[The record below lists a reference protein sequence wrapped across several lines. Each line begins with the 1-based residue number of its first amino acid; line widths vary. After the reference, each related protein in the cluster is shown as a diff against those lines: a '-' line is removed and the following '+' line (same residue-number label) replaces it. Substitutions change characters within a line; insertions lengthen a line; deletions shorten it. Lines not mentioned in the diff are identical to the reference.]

1 MSFNPNFWEN
11 EKIAQNYDKWY
22 ERGKGK
28 YADNMEKD
36 LFLKLIN
43 PYKGQTLLEI
53 GSGTGHFSFWFHSL
67 RLKVVGVDSSSAMLR
82 VAKEKTK
89 DNKINFIKAE
99 AEELPFSSRSF
110 DLVALVATLEFV
122 NSPEKILKEAFRVA
136 KKKIFLG
143 VLAKWSFLA
152 FKRKIKAL
160 FKSSVYKEAKF
171 YSVKELIKLVK
182 RYAPEKAKIQYKKTL
197 KGAFIGLAVNLK

>member
-1 MSFNPNFWEN
+1 MSFNPNFWKNKE
-11 EKIAQNYDKWY
+11 IAQNYDKWY
-22 ERGKGK
+22 ESEEGK
-28 YADNMEKD
+28 YADRKEKD

-43 PYKGQTLLEI
+43 PHSGQTLLEI

-67 RLKVVGVDSSSAMLR
+67 GLGVVGVDSSSVMLK
-82 VAKEKTK
+82 VAKGKIK
-89 DNKINFIKAE
+89 DQKINFIKAD
-99 AEELPFSSRSF
+99 AGKLPLPSKSF
-110 DLVALVATLEFV
+110 DLVALVTTLEFV

-143 VLAKWSFLA
+143 VLAKWSLLA
-152 FKRKIKAL
+152 FKRRIKAL
-160 FKSSVYKEAKF
+160 FKNSVYKEAKF

-182 RYAPEKAKIQYKKTL
+182 RCAPEKTKIQYRKTL

>member
-89 DNKINFIKAE
+89 DNKIDFIKAD

-182 RYAPEKAKIQYKKTL
+182 RYAPEKAKIQYEKTL